1 MQSFNSQLHIYDE
14 QLKRGFMSLRFA
26 QPLEREFRNF
36 LDSRNVVKQRG
47 ALIVGILLLLC
58 FAPLD
63 LRFLDEE
70 ASRFYIMTRLYV
82 SVPLLSVAL
91 VINFYFQRRFQKYFA
106 LFSFLIIAFI
116 GLTAIGTIIYAQN
129 DNQYLPHEG
138 IMLVIM
144 VAFFLGGM
152 RFRQAIACATLIG
165 LTYLILCELY
175 LLPDPYRFHRYLL
188 MFATSLIGGV
198 GAYTLE
204 YQQRISFLQRGALRN
219 LAKTDPLTGLYNRG
233 AINKTLDDLLGYAYR
248 EKKAVTLLL
257 LDVDYF
263 KNFNDLY
270 GHLEGDKC
278 LKEVADSL
286 SSHCKR
292 PLDFAGRYGGEEFLI
307 LWFDT
312 NADEVSSL
320 AERVRDHI
328 RALRIPHQG
337 SEVSEL
343 LTISA
348 GVIHGTPHQK
358 GMSEKFI
365 QQADQCLY
373 RAKASGRNRI
383 LIQDLGDENNIAY
396 SIK

>member
-263 KNFNDLY
+263 
-270 GHLEGDKC
+270 
-278 LKEVADSL
+278 
-286 SSHCKR
+286 
-292 PLDFAGRYGGEEFLI
+292 
-307 LWFDT
+307 
-312 NADEVSSL
+312 
-320 AERVRDHI
+320 
-328 RALRIPHQG
+328 
-337 SEVSEL
+337 
-343 LTISA
+343 
-348 GVIHGTPHQK
+348 
-358 GMSEKFI
+358 
-365 QQADQCLY
+365 
-373 RAKASGRNRI
+373 
-383 LIQDLGDENNIAY
+383 
-396 SIK
+396 